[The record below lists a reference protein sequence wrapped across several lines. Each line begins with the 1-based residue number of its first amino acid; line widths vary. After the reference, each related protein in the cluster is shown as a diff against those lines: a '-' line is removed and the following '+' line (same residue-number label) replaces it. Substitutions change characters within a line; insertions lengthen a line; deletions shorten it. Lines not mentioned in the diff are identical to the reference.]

1 MSKKLIEKLRK
12 ASELGEE
19 VEFSAQEA
27 EQLGA
32 FEETAL
38 SEEDAA
44 EANEEQG

>member
-1 MSKKLIEKLRK
+1 MNDKLLKLNV
-12 ASELGEE
+12 LGEKVDMTPE
-19 VEFSAQEA
+19 EA

-44 EANEEQG
+44 EATEEVAE